1 MASYDQIAQ
10 DITDDSERLK
20 KIASTRGGYQ
30 TRQGTS
36 ERTWLDQLDVFQE
49 DFTDALPA
57 LVDEAT
63 AKAVA
68 ASEASGVVGWF
79 DDKAALDTA
88 LATLADNVYGVVADE
103 THDDRRYRYRVTD
116 HAIVNSWL
124 DDEGVRLTGNNLT
137 TSASWDDVPEIE
149 NEAVNEVTTK
159 LANRFGFL
167 ESVDGAQKVGFA
179 WPTTGAGNSTVE
191 GFLVSSG
198 VVPFELLG
206 GVGDGDYLT
215 GAGTDN
221 AAAFR
226 SEEHT
231 SELQS
236 LMRISYAVFC
246 LKKKINCSN

>member
-79 DDKAALDTA
+79 DDK
-88 LATLADNVYGVVADE
+88 
-103 THDDRRYRYRVTD
+103 
-116 HAIVNSWL
+116 
-124 DDEGVRLTGNNLT
+124 
-137 TSASWDDVPEIE
+137 
-149 NEAVNEVTTK
+149 
-159 LANRFGFL
+159 
-167 ESVDGAQKVGFA
+167 
-179 WPTTGAGNSTVE
+179 
-191 GFLVSSG
+191 
-198 VVPFELLG
+198 
-206 GVGDGDYLT
+206 
-215 GAGTDN
+215 
-221 AAAFR
+221 R
-226 SEEHT
+226 SEERGVGKECV
-231 SELQS
+231 SKCRS
-236 LMRISYAVFC
+236 RGSP
-246 LKKKINCSN
+246 

>member
-103 THDDRRYRYRVTD
+103 THDDRRYQIGRAHVCTP
-116 HAIVNSWL
+116 
-124 DDEGVRLTGNNLT
+124 
-137 TSASWDDVPEIE
+137 VP
-149 NEAVNEVTTK
+149 NAH
-159 LANRFGFL
+159 
-167 ESVDGAQKVGFA
+167 
-179 WPTTGAGNSTVE
+179 
-191 GFLVSSG
+191 LV
-198 VVPFELLG
+198 
-206 GVGDGDYLT
+206 
-215 GAGTDN
+215 
-221 AAAFR
+221 
-226 SEEHT
+226 
-231 SELQS
+231 
-236 LMRISYAVFC
+236 
-246 LKKKINCSN
+246 